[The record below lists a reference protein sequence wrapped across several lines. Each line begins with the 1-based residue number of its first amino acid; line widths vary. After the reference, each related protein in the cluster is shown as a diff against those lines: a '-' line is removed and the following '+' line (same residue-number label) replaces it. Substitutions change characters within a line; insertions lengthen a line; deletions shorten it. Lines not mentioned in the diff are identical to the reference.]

1 MMLAVFATLSLAL
14 LADYFGPRW
23 LAVSAM
29 LLCLALSVGLF
40 LFEIYSPEYGFR
52 MPWLQ
57 VQLDAVP
64 QLLPQGGRS

>member
-14 LADYFGPRW
+14 LAEYCGPRW
-23 LAVSAM
+23 IAVLSI
-29 LLCLALSVGLF
+29 LLCLVLAVGLF
-40 LFEIYSPEYGFR
+40 LFEIYSPEYGFH

-64 QLLPQGGRS
+64 RLFPHGVRS

>member
-14 LADYFGPRW
+14 LAGFCGARRCAIV
-23 LAVSAM
+23 LV
-29 LLCLALSVGLF
+29 LLCLALSIGLF

-57 VQLDAVP
+57 VQLEVAP
-64 QLLPQGGRS
+64 QLWPLGGYA

>member
-14 LADYFGPRW
+14 IAAYLGPRW
-23 LAVSAM
+23 LAASAM
-29 LLCLALSVGLF
+29 LVGLALSIGLF

-57 VQLDAVP
+57 VQIDGIAHAW
-64 QLLPQGGRS
+64 PQGQPS